1 MDNLGYENG
10 ENGYCESATLF
21 DQKVAASDGLVRGV
35 ADAERQDLTH
45 LVENSCMSCNKLLG
59 NREIKVV
66 PPRYVQ
72 ERDQYVKSGAVLR
85 RIMCVDCY
93 NTLKTVTRSRMR
105 YRDTAVARRKFLI
118 RSVIN
123 NILLKQ

>member
-1 MDNLGYENG
+1 MGDFEYGIG
-10 ENGYCESATLF
+10 ETGYCENATLF
-21 DQKVAASDGLVRGV
+21 DQKVTASDGLVRGV
-35 ADAERQDLTH
+35 ADSERQDLTH

-59 NREIKVV
+59 RREIKVV

-85 RIMCVDCY
+85 RIMCVECY
-93 NTLKTVTRSRMR
+93 NTLKTVTKSRIR
-105 YRDTAVARRKFLI
+105 YRDTAVSRRKFLI
-118 RSVIN
+118 RSIIN

>member
-1 MDNLGYENG
+1 MDNLGYDNG
-10 ENGYCESATLF
+10 ENGYCEGATLF
-21 DQKVAASDGLVRGV
+21 DQKMSASDGLVRDV
-35 ADAERQDLTH
+35 ADAERQDLAH
-45 LVENSCMSCNKLLG
+45 IVENSCMSCNKLLG

-72 ERDQYVKSGAVLR
+72 ERDRYVKSGAVLR

-93 NTLKTVTRSRMR
+93 NIMKTVTKSRIR
-105 YRDTAVARRKFLI
+105 YRDTAAARRKFLI